1 VTESDIMRFPRTI
14 RLDNSDPQVF
24 DPVAAP
30 AEWAISGAFAFADLP
45 DDALTG
51 KTRQAFSNGF
61 LGTASFGWS
70 TFVCVAEIA
79 PAAFED
85 VVVAIADHFV
95 SRYGAPDRAAA
106 LPRARDEA
114 EFAAGLCD
122 HPINTLL
129 CVERSL
135 TEAGIVERFRTV
147 RPTAAPSHAPIW
159 QIVED

>member
-1 VTESDIMRFPRTI
+1 MSESKIIRFPKTI
-14 RLDNSDPQVF
+14 RMDNSDLQVF
-24 DPVAAP
+24 DHTAAP
-30 AEWAISGAFAFADLP
+30 DEWAISGTFVFADLP

-51 KTRQAFSNGF
+51 KTRQAFANGF

-70 TFVCVAEIA
+70 TLVCVADIS
-79 PAAFED
+79 PAAFEG

-95 SRYGAPDRAAA
+95 TRYGAPDRATA
-106 LPRARDEA
+106 LPRAREEA

-122 HPINTLL
+122 HPVNTLL

-135 TEAGIVERFRTV
+135 TEGGIVERFRTV
-147 RPTAAPSHAPIW
+147 QPAAAPSHAPIW

>member
-1 VTESDIMRFPRTI
+1 MSESNIIRFPKTI
-14 RLDNSDPQVF
+14 RMDNSDLKVF
-24 DPVAAP
+24 SHAATP
-30 AEWAISGAFAFADLP
+30 DEWAVSGAFAFADLP

-51 KTRQAFSNGF
+51 KTKQAFANGF
-61 LGTASFGWS
+61 LGTGSFGWS
-70 TFVCVAEIA
+70 TFVCVAEIS
-79 PAAFED
+79 PAAFEG

-95 SRYGAPDRAAA
+95 TRYGAPDRAAA
-106 LPRARDEA
+106 LPRAREEA

-122 HPINTLL
+122 HPVNTLL

-147 RPTAAPSHAPIW
+147 RPAAAPSHAPIW